1 MMRPIHI
8 TTTITERK
16 GEVEKYLQEISR
28 VPLLTAEEEASL
40 GHRIQQ
46 GDEEA
51 LEKLV
56 KANLRFVV
64 SVAKQYQGQGLSLA
78 DLINE
83 GNIGL
88 IKAAQRFDPTR
99 GFKFISYAVW
109 WIRQDILQAL
119 SDLGRTVRVPQNQ
132 TDLIRKI
139 SHFSQQFV
147 QENQRQPS
155 AEEIAAALNEE
166 LPRIQQALQASGRS
180 VSIDAP
186 LVEDEEGCLLDML
199 FNEEPNEA
207 ESNLVNESLKAE
219 VKRALSELSPRE
231 NKVIRLF
238 FGLDGPAMSLDDIGM
253 ELHLSRER
261 VRQIKDKAIRM
272 LRNAHESSVLRSFL

>member
-46 GDEEA
+46 GDQEA

-119 SDLGRTVRVPQNQ
+119 SDLGRVVRLPQNQ
-132 TDLIRKI
+132 TDLVRKI
-139 SHFSQQFV
+139 AQYSQKFV

-155 AEEIAAALNEE
+155 AEEIAAALGED
-166 LPRIQQALQASGRS
+166 LSKIQQAMQTSGRS
-180 VSIDAP
+180 VSMDAP
-186 LVEDEEGCLLDML
+186 LVEDEEGCLLDLL
-199 FNEEPNEA
+199 FNEEPTEA
-207 ESNLVNESLKAE
+207 ETNLVNESLKTE
-219 VKRALSELSPRE
+219 VQRALSELPDRE
-231 NKVIRLF
+231 RKVIRLF
-238 FGLDGPAMSLDDIGM
+238 YGLDGPAMGLEDIGA

-261 VRQIKDKAIRM
+261 VRQIKDKAIRL
-272 LRNAHESSVLRSFL
+272 LRHAHESSVLRTFL

>member
-207 ESNLVNESLKAE
+207 ESNLVNESLKSE